1 MKELTV
7 EQLEENWN
15 KLIQIIK
22 ELILKKNVYKKTR
35 TVYIKK
41 NNININININK

>member
-15 KLIQIIK
+15 KLIQIKSEIFGAQ
-22 ELILKKNVYKKTR
+22 IH
-35 TVYIKK
+35 
-41 NNININININK
+41 